1 MAHLFS
7 FMRRQKFF
15 TALFVVAAGTALFL
29 SSCATPENRIAKHPE
44 IYNGLGATDRGLV
57 AQGKIRE
64 GMSKDAV
71 YLAWGSP
78 QQTSI
83 ANVRGKPA
91 DTWVYMGYTDAYPR
105 YPYPYGFGYGFGY
118 GGAGYPFV
126 YGRHGRRS
134 IGFYYDPFYWNDP
147 FYYRPYDRIS
157 YPSRTVSFQ
166 NERVVAY
173 QFLYPPR
180 VGY

>member
-1 MAHLFS
+1 MK
-7 FMRRQKFF
+7 RQSSCAAPLLSVLA
-15 TALFVVAAGTALFL
+15 TALLL

-44 IYNGLGATDRGLV
+44 IYNTLGATDRALV

-78 QQTSI
+78 QQTSV

-91 DTWVYMGYTDAYPR
+91 ENWIYMGYTDAYPR
-105 YPYPYGFGYGFGY
+105 YPYPYGFGYGFGPY
-118 GGAGYPFV
+118 GGGYPYV
-126 YGRHGRRS
+126 HRHRS
-134 IGFYYDPFYWNDP
+134 GLRHLHYSYDPFYYNDP
-147 FYYRPYDRIS
+147 FFYRPFERIS

-180 VGY
+180 VY